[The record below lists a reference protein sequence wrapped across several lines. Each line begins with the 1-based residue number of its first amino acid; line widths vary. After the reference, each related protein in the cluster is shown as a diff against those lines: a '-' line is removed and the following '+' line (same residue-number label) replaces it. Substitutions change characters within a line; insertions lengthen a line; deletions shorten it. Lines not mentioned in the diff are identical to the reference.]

1 MKGPQNTLFH
11 RVSKAG
17 LLDSTMERFRAG
29 ETLAAVAAWLT
40 EQGIQTDIAQ
50 THRFKK
56 GHYDDWTFEKAGIDI
71 KSEDTNDINLDT
83 IKRLSV
89 ILNQE
94 SRGLSGGAEISRFV
108 QTFARFHE
116 ILMSRKSDM
125 RAEHDAR
132 RKMAMR
138 ILRTHLGRCLRQSS
152 MKPDTYFR
160 HSGRPPCTPN
170 VTDASGSEELHES
183 SGEHFG
189 GTLRTTAG
197 SCESLTDSG
206 TTSQCADGSPRRRGR
221 PRKSPSA

>member
-138 ILRTHLGRCLRQSS
+138 ILDML
-152 MKPDTYFR
+152 D
-160 HSGRPPCTPN
+160 
-170 VTDASGSEELHES
+170 SEERLAKVKEADS
-183 SGEHFG
+183 QARAEGLEARIANISERIWGDVFG
-189 GTLRTTAG
+189 KA
-197 SCESLTDSG
+197 
-206 TTSQCADGSPRRRGR
+206 A
-221 PRKSPSA
+221 

>member
-94 SRGLSGGAEISRFV
+94 LSQLSLLHHFSISHLWLLTSPTPKRHGRFGF
-108 QTFARFHE
+108 QLILFKAITRF
-116 ILMSRKSDM
+116 I
-125 RAEHDAR
+125 
-132 RKMAMR
+132 
-138 ILRTHLGRCLRQSS
+138 
-152 MKPDTYFR
+152 
-160 HSGRPPCTPN
+160 
-170 VTDASGSEELHES
+170 
-183 SGEHFG
+183 
-189 GTLRTTAG
+189 
-197 SCESLTDSG
+197 
-206 TTSQCADGSPRRRGR
+206 
-221 PRKSPSA
+221 